1 MKRIQFSLDPVL
13 YWLLWLEP
21 DLLNNGSETL
31 VAYMRPYFQLIK
43 LHLDFNFL
51 ELWVVFKRICG
62 MLFETESEQNILIS
76 LMFMTLQEFSQNP
89 KSGQNLARF

>member
-1 MKRIQFSLDPVL
+1 
-13 YWLLWLEP
+13 
-21 DLLNNGSETL
+21 
-31 VAYMRPYFQLIK
+31 MRPYFQLIK

-89 KSGQNLARF
+89 KSGQNLARFWILAEFGKSQQSQLFLAFREQYCLWLFTLFIL